1 MWTIDMDLTD
11 IEYKKAQP
19 REKQYHLS
27 DNNSLSL
34 QIDPN
39 GKNIGLAVWQSIRQ
53 FRISR

>member
-1 MWTIDMDLTD
+1 MDLMD

-19 REKQYHLS
+19 REKQYHFS

-34 QIDPN
+34 RIDPN
-39 GKNIGLAVWQSIRQ
+39 RKNIGLAVRQSIRQ